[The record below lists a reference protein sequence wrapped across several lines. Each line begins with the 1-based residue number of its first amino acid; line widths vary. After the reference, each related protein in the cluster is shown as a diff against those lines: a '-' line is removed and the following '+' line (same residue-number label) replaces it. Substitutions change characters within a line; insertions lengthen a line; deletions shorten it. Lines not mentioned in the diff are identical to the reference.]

1 MLILI
6 NKAINKVIAILVS
19 LNFFFGLY
27 LISNIYDYRINF
39 AKTEQLNLVKEEL
52 QFKNDLL
59 LKEVEEQRGQ
69 LTLRKVAIGK
79 LNMVTPS
86 SKNLVFIKKNGSL
99 YE

>member
-6 NKAINKVIAILVS
+6 NKTVNKVIAILVS

-39 AKTEQLNLVKEEL
+39 AKTEQLNLAKEEL

-59 LKEVEEQRGQ
+59 LKQAEEQRGQ

-79 LNMVTPS
+79 LNMMTPS
-86 SKNLVFIKKNGSL
+86 SKNLVFIKKNRSL

>member
-6 NKAINKVIAILVS
+6 NKAVNKVIAILVS

-39 AKTEQLNLVKEEL
+39 AKNEQLNLAKEEL

-59 LKEVEEQRGQ
+59 LKQVEEQRGQ

-79 LNMVTPS
+79 LNMTTPS
-86 SKNLVFIKKNGSL
+86 SKNLVFIKKNRSL

>member
-6 NKAINKVIAILVS
+6 NKAVNKVIAILVS

-39 AKTEQLNLVKEEL
+39 AKTEQLNLAKEKL

-59 LKEVEEQRGQ
+59 LKQVEEQRGQ

-79 LNMVTPS
+79 LNMMTPS
-86 SKNLVFIKKNGSL
+86 SKNLVFIKKNRSL

>member
-59 LKEVEEQRGQ
+59 LKQVEEQ
-69 LTLRKVAIGK
+69 
-79 LNMVTPS
+79 
-86 SKNLVFIKKNGSL
+86 
-99 YE
+99 

>member
-6 NKAINKVIAILVS
+6 NKAVNKVIAILVS

-39 AKTEQLNLVKEEL
+39 AKNEQLNLAKEEL

-59 LKEVEEQRGQ
+59 LKQVEEQRGQ

-79 LNMVTPS
+79 LNMMTPS
-86 SKNLVFIKKNGSL
+86 SKNLVFIKKNRSL

>member
-6 NKAINKVIAILVS
+6 NKAVNKVIAILVS

-59 LKEVEEQRGQ
+59 LKQVEEQRGQ

-79 LNMVTPS
+79 LNMMTPS
-86 SKNLVFIKKNGSL
+86 SKNLVFIKKYGSL

>member
-6 NKAINKVIAILVS
+6 NKAVNKVIAILVS

-39 AKTEQLNLVKEEL
+39 AKTEQLNLAKEEL

-59 LKEVEEQRGQ
+59 LKQAEEQRGQ

-79 LNMVTPS
+79 LNMMTPS
-86 SKNLVFIKKNGSL
+86 SKNLVFIKKNRSL